1 MDGTIPQAGDPG
13 PYRWRKGTE
22 QQYCLLLLVC
32 GDNETRCFQVPAAF
46 DELYLEL
53 CSCPPPLKSLLSRFL
68 ITAMEN
74 EMKTNASIPPP
85 LLSGSSW
92 ALCGSFS
99 FPSVPFLSPSLVI
112 LQLNHRCS
120 DSHLLLSVICIFQT
134 QNFGFLTLSLP
145 ETNKIHKLCFHLISK
160 ENPRSEKPFAHS
172 AKKLCSLFH
181 GISYS
186 DCR

>member
-53 CSCPPPLKSLLSRFL
+53 CSCPPPPLKSLLSRFL

-74 EMKTNASIPPP
+74 EMKTNASIPPHYSQGPPGPSVGLSLFLLCPFCPLP
-85 LLSGSSW
+85 LL
-92 ALCGSFS
+92 
-99 FPSVPFLSPSLVI
+99 
-112 LQLNHRCS
+112 H
-120 DSHLLLSVICIFQT
+120 
-134 QNFGFLTLSLP
+134 
-145 ETNKIHKLCFHLISK
+145 
-160 ENPRSEKPFAHS
+160 
-172 AKKLCSLFH
+172 
-181 GISYS
+181 YS
-186 DCR
+186 